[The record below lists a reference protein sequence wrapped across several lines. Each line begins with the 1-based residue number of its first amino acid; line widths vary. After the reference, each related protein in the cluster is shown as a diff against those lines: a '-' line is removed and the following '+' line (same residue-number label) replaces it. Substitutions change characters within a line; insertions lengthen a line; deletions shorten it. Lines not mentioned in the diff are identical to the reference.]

1 MPKFIVQHGYR
12 ERSEFV
18 LPEGPTRIGRSPE
31 DNDLVLTGNG
41 VSRRHALAI
50 RREDTVTLQDL
61 GSSNGSFLNS
71 QRVVGSVPI
80 KHKDVIQLGEVILIY
95 DEVENDTLG
104 AQRETEPITSLPELQ
119 SMMALVRDNIQKVI
133 RGKEEVVR
141 NVLIGLLSDGHVLIE
156 DVPGVGKTMLC
167 QALAKSIR
175 AEFKR
180 IQFTPDMLPSDI
192 TGVTVYDDHA
202 RQFNFT
208 PGPIFANVILA
219 DEINRGTP
227 RTQSSLL
234 ECMSEAVVTVDG
246 QTHVLPKPFFVIAT
260 QNPVDFHG
268 TYPLPE
274 PQLDRFLMR
283 LRMGYP
289 SNAAEREILS
299 SQVARH
305 PINDISYVL
314 RANDILQCQALV
326 RTVHVSEPVMDYVI
340 TLIDATRKHP
350 AFAFGCS
357 PRAAVALMRGSQSL
371 AALNG
376 RPFVLPRDVRDLAV
390 SVLSHRMPLKMQ
402 ARAEWESAEQVVATL
417 LEQHPIAKWETA

>member
-1 MPKFIVQHGYR
+1 MPKFIVQRGYR
-12 ERSEFV
+12 DRSEFV
-18 LPEGPTRIGRSPE
+18 LPEGTTRIGRSPE

-41 VSRRHALAI
+41 VSRRHALAC
-50 RREDTVTLQDL
+50 RREGTVTLEDQ

-71 QRVVGSVPI
+71 QRVAGTVPL

-95 DEVENDTLG
+95 DEVESDTL
-104 AQRETEPITSLPELQ
+104 ADQRETEAITTLADLQ
-119 SMMALVRDNIQKVI
+119 SAMGLVRDNIRKVI
-133 RGKEEVVR
+133 RGKDEVIR
-141 NVLIGLLSDGHVLIE
+141 NVLVGLLSDGHVLLE

-192 TGVTVYDDHA
+192 TGVTVYDD
-202 RQFNFT
+202 RSKQFTFS

-289 SNAAEREILS
+289 AAEVERDILS
-299 SQVARH
+299 SQVASH
-305 PINDISYVL
+305 PINGISYVV
-314 RANDILQCQALV
+314 RANEVLQCQALA
-326 RTVHVSEPVMDYVI
+326 RTVHVSEPVKDYVV
-340 TLIDATRKHP
+340 TVIDATRRHP

-357 PRAAVALMRGSQSL
+357 TRAAVALMRASQSL

-376 RPFVLPRDVRDLAV
+376 RSHVLPRDVRDLAV

-417 LEQHPIAKWETA
+417 LEQHPLEKWEKP